1 MNEILH
7 KSYGKKDLGYCSIIG
22 GGYFG
27 ANGDIVVDNITHPS
41 RVFGVAAGDGTMK
54 KELSY
59 EDKEKLSKLKRDIM

>member
-1 MNEILH
+1 MDEILH
-7 KSYGKKDLGYCSIIG
+7 QSYGKRDLGYCTIVG

-27 ANGDIVVDNITHPS
+27 ANGDIVVDNISNPS

-59 EDKEKLSKLKRDIM
+59 KDKERLSKLKKEI